1 MLTIPAGA
9 DFILRRLMENGFDAY
24 VVGGCVRDSLLGLF
38 PHDWDI
44 CTSARPEQMQAV
56 FADCR
61 VIETGL
67 KHGTLT
73 VLRDRIPYEVT
84 TFRVDGGYTD
94 HRHPDSVSFV
104 SNVVDDLARRDFTV
118 NAMAWNPQT
127 GLVDAFHGQE
137 DLRAGIIRAVGDPKT
152 RFTED
157 ALRILR
163 ALRFASVYAFRIDDA
178 TSQAAHDLRHTLTDV
193 AAERIR
199 VELAKLLCGQGA
211 ADILRAYPDVVFVL
225 LPQLRA
231 MHGFDQHNPHHRY
244 DVWEHTLRALPHIPP
259 TETLRLAILL
269 HDSGKPDCFTLD
281 EAGIGHMH
289 GHAERSAEIAD
300 EVLSSLR
307 VDNATRERVTLLVR
321 SHSLSVSPDPKLL
334 RRRLNQ
340 LGEEALREL
349 LLLQRADQLGK
360 GTISPEEIKAE
371 YRTVV
376 AALDALMATSPCFT
390 LKSLAVSGR
399 DLMAAGLPKGHIVGQ
414 ALAYLLD
421 EVMAERLP
429 NARMRCLTPP
439 SANLEGCHDAPCPAP
454 DSPRRKPV
462 RPARPQAVG
471 DVRVRCWHRDEHPAF
486 ADESHYRHADR
497 LAGSHSGRGQQ
508 PVRRGRQHCVAHQ
521 RPRCPKAH

>member
-73 VLRDRIPYEVT
+73 VLHDRIPYEVT

-163 ALRFASVYAFRIDDA
+163 ALRFASVYGFRIDDA

-211 ADILRAYPDVVFVL
+211 ADILRAYPDVLFVL

-321 SHSLSVSPDPKLL
+321 SHSLSV
-334 RRRLNQ
+334 
-340 LGEEALREL
+340 
-349 LLLQRADQLGK
+349 
-360 GTISPEEIKAE
+360 
-371 YRTVV
+371 
-376 AALDALMATSPCFT
+376 
-390 LKSLAVSGR
+390 
-399 DLMAAGLPKGHIVGQ
+399 
-414 ALAYLLD
+414 
-421 EVMAERLP
+421 
-429 NARMRCLTPP
+429 
-439 SANLEGCHDAPCPAP
+439 
-454 DSPRRKPV
+454 
-462 RPARPQAVG
+462 
-471 DVRVRCWHRDEHPAF
+471 
-486 ADESHYRHADR
+486 
-497 LAGSHSGRGQQ
+497 
-508 PVRRGRQHCVAHQ
+508 
-521 RPRCPKAH
+521 

>member
-73 VLRDRIPYEVT
+73 VLHDRIPYEVT

-137 DLRAGIIRAVGDPKT
+137 DLRA
-152 RFTED
+152 
-157 ALRILR
+157 
-163 ALRFASVYAFRIDDA
+163 LRFASVYGFRIDDA
-178 TSQAAHDLRHTLTDV
+178 TSQAAHDLRNTLTDV

-199 VELAKLLCGQGA
+199 IELAKLLCGQGA

-244 DVWEHTLRALPHIPP
+244 DVWEHTLRALPI
-259 TETLRLAILL
+259 
-269 HDSGKPDCFTLD
+269 F
-281 EAGIGHMH
+281 
-289 GHAERSAEIAD
+289 
-300 EVLSSLR
+300 
-307 VDNATRERVTLLVR
+307 
-321 SHSLSVSPDPKLL
+321 
-334 RRRLNQ
+334 RRRRRC
-340 LGEEALREL
+340 GWRFCCMTAASRTASRWMRRASGICTDTRSVPPRLRT
-349 LLLQRADQLGK
+349 RCF
-360 GTISPEEIKAE
+360 P
-371 YRTVV
+371 
-376 AALDALMATSPCFT
+376 PCVWT
-390 LKSLAVSGR
+390 
-399 DLMAAGLPKGHIVGQ
+399 
-414 ALAYLLD
+414 
-421 EVMAERLP
+421 
-429 NARMRCLTPP
+429 T
-439 SANLEGCHDAPCPAP
+439 
-454 DSPRRKPV
+454 
-462 RPARPQAVG
+462 RPASA
-471 DVRVRCWHRDEHPAF
+471 
-486 ADESHYRHADR
+486 
-497 LAGSHSGRGQQ
+497 
-508 PVRRGRQHCVAHQ
+508 
-521 RPRCPKAH
+521 

>member
-73 VLRDRIPYEVT
+73 VLHDRIPYEVT

-163 ALRFASVYAFRIDDA
+163 ALRFASVYGFRIDDA

-211 ADILRAYPDVVFVL
+211 ADKF
-225 LPQLRA
+225 
-231 MHGFDQHNPHHRY
+231 
-244 DVWEHTLRALPHIPP
+244 
-259 TETLRLAILL
+259 
-269 HDSGKPDCFTLD
+269 
-281 EAGIGHMH
+281 
-289 GHAERSAEIAD
+289 
-300 EVLSSLR
+300 
-307 VDNATRERVTLLVR
+307 
-321 SHSLSVSPDPKLL
+321 SV
-334 RRRLNQ
+334 
-340 LGEEALREL
+340 
-349 LLLQRADQLGK
+349 DQLHGGGSSRFFVQYSTCVNHK
-360 GTISPEEIKAE
+360 S
-371 YRTVV
+371 
-376 AALDALMATSPCFT
+376 CFF
-390 LKSLAVSGR
+390 
-399 DLMAAGLPKGHIVGQ
+399 
-414 ALAYLLD
+414 
-421 EVMAERLP
+421 RLP
-429 NARMRCLTPP
+429 ARKKCLHLLFRCDINVA
-439 SANLEGCHDAPCPAP
+439 S
-454 DSPRRKPV
+454 RKK
-462 RPARPQAVG
+462 
-471 DVRVRCWHRDEHPAF
+471 
-486 ADESHYRHADR
+486 
-497 LAGSHSGRGQQ
+497 L
-508 PVRRGRQHCVAHQ
+508 
-521 RPRCPKAH
+521 

>member
-94 HRHPDSVSFV
+94 HRHPDNVSFV

-163 ALRFASVYAFRIDDA
+163 ALRFASVYGFRIDDA
-178 TSQAAHDLRHTLTDV
+178 TSQAAHDLREAGAEDATQ
-193 AAERIR
+193 AAR
-199 VELAKLLCGQGA
+199 ELVCTA
-211 ADILRAYPDVVFVL
+211 
-225 LPQLRA
+225 
-231 MHGFDQHNPHHRY
+231 
-244 DVWEHTLRALPHIPP
+244 
-259 TETLRLAILL
+259 
-269 HDSGKPDCFTLD
+269 SGKTKNELLRDGLLYASP
-281 EAGIGHMH
+281 EV
-289 GHAERSAEIAD
+289 ERSAYSLCARHLAGEPVAYLIGEWEFYGLGLDISPAVLIPRPD
-300 EVLSSLR
+300 TEVLVQLIEFIKVQNGCSLL
-307 VDNATRERVTLLVR
+307 DAVR
-321 SHSLSVSPDPKLL
+321 
-334 RRRLNQ
+334 
-340 LGEEALREL
+340 EALKQVVGAYAMAVIDRNEPDQIIAARKSSPL
-349 LLLQRADQLGK
+349 VVGIGEDEMFLASDATPFVDCTKNVVYIDDEQIAIIKKGEPLRIVDFENKESKVDVKQLEWSISQLEKGGYTHFMLKEIFEQPDTLRDCIRGRAVADQGKVILNGVLSNKDKFLNANRIIIVACGTSWHASLLGK
-360 GTISPEEIKAE
+360 
-371 YRTVV
+371 
-376 AALDALMATSPCFT
+376 
-390 LKSLAVSGR
+390 SL
-399 DLMAAGLPKGHIVGQ
+399 IQ
-414 ALAYLLD
+414 
-421 EVMAERLP
+421 E
-429 NARMRCLTPP
+429 
-439 SANLEGCHDAPCPAP
+439 
-454 DSPRRKPV
+454 
-462 RPARPQAVG
+462 
-471 DVRVRCWHRDEHPAF
+471 F
-486 ADESHYRHADR
+486 
-497 LAGSHSGRGQQ
+497 
-508 PVRRGRQHCVAHQ
+508 
-521 RPRCPKAH
+521 

>member
-94 HRHPDSVSFV
+94 HRHPDNVSFV

-163 ALRFASVYAFRIDDA
+163 ALRFASVYGFRIDDA

-211 ADILRAYPDVVFVL
+211 ADILRAYPDVLFVL

-231 MHGFDQHNPHHRY
+231 MHGFDQHISL
-244 DVWEHTLRALPHIPP
+244 TLPP
-259 TETLRLAILL
+259 LSTLY
-269 HDSGKPDCFTLD
+269 
-281 EAGIGHMH
+281 
-289 GHAERSAEIAD
+289 
-300 EVLSSLR
+300 
-307 VDNATRERVTLLVR
+307 
-321 SHSLSVSPDPKLL
+321 LSVP
-334 RRRLNQ
+334 
-340 LGEEALREL
+340 
-349 LLLQRADQLGK
+349 
-360 GTISPEEIKAE
+360 
-371 YRTVV
+371 
-376 AALDALMATSPCFT
+376 AA
-390 LKSLAVSGR
+390 
-399 DLMAAGLPKGHIVGQ
+399 
-414 ALAYLLD
+414 
-421 EVMAERLP
+421 
-429 NARMRCLTPP
+429 
-439 SANLEGCHDAPCPAP
+439 
-454 DSPRRKPV
+454 RKP
-462 RPARPQAVG
+462 RAAKTEDKAAEKPAK
-471 DVRVRCWHRDEHPAF
+471 PA
-486 ADESHYRHADR
+486 AKKTAKKEEN
-497 LAGSHSGRGQQ
+497 
-508 PVRRGRQHCVAHQ
+508 
-521 RPRCPKAH
+521 

>member
-9 DFILRRLMENGFDAY
+9 NFILRRLMENGFDAY

-44 CTSARPEQMQAV
+44 CTSARPEQLQAV

-118 NAMAWNPQT
+118 NAMAWNPLT

-137 DLRAGIIRAVGDPKT
+137 DLRAGIIRAVGDPQT

-163 ALRFASVYAFRIDDA
+163 ALRFASVYGFRIDDA
-178 TSQAAHDLRHTLTDV
+178 TSQAAHDLRNTLTDV

-211 ADILRAYPDVVFVL
+211 ADILRAYPDVLFVL

-231 MHGFDQHNPHHRY
+231 MHGFDQHISL
-244 DVWEHTLRALPHIPP
+244 TLPP
-259 TETLRLAILL
+259 LSTLY
-269 HDSGKPDCFTLD
+269 
-281 EAGIGHMH
+281 
-289 GHAERSAEIAD
+289 
-300 EVLSSLR
+300 
-307 VDNATRERVTLLVR
+307 
-321 SHSLSVSPDPKLL
+321 LSVPAARKP
-334 RRRLNQ
+334 
-340 LGEEALREL
+340 
-349 LLLQRADQLGK
+349 RAA
-360 GTISPEEIKAE
+360 KAE
-371 YRTVV
+371 DK
-376 AALDALMATSPCFT
+376 AAEKRAKPAAKKTAKTTAKTAAPAADAVTE
-390 LKSLAVSGR
+390 
-399 DLMAAGLPKGHIVGQ
+399 AAPK
-414 ALAYLLD
+414 
-421 EVMAERLP
+421 
-429 NARMRCLTPP
+429 
-439 SANLEGCHDAPCPAP
+439 
-454 DSPRRKPV
+454 
-462 RPARPQAVG
+462 
-471 DVRVRCWHRDEHPAF
+471 
-486 ADESHYRHADR
+486 
-497 LAGSHSGRGQQ
+497 
-508 PVRRGRQHCVAHQ
+508 RRGR
-521 RPRCPKAH
+521 PPKAKTTV

>member
-1 MLTIPAGA
+1 MSMQI
-9 DFILRRLMENGFDAY
+9 Y
-24 VVGGCVRDSLLGLF
+24 KVGGCVRDSLLGLF

-73 VLRDRIPYEVT
+73 VLHDRIPYEVT

-104 SNVVDDLARRDFTV
+104 SN
-118 NAMAWNPQT
+118 
-127 GLVDAFHGQE
+127 LVDAFHGQE

-163 ALRFASVYAFRIDDA
+163 ALRFASVYGFRIDDA

-199 VELAKLLCGQGA
+199 VELAKLLCGQSA

-429 NARMRCLTPP
+429 NAR
-439 SANLEGCHDAPCPAP
+439 DALLDA
-454 DSPRRKPV
+454 
-462 RPARPQAVG
+462 AI
-471 DVRVRCWHRDEHPAF
+471 
-486 ADESHYRHADR
+486 
-497 LAGSHSGRGQQ
+497 
-508 PVRRGRQHCVAHQ
+508 RQFGGMS
-521 RPRCPKAH
+521 

>member
-1 MLTIPAGA
+1 MERGA
-9 DFILRRLMENGFDAY
+9 
-24 VVGGCVRDSLLGLF
+24 LL
-38 PHDWDI
+38 
-44 CTSARPEQMQAV
+44 
-56 FADCR
+56 
-61 VIETGL
+61 
-67 KHGTLT
+67 
-73 VLRDRIPYEVT
+73 VLRGAEERPGDRYGEAADVFQRMRRRNERLT
-84 TFRVDGGYTD
+84 LFGEGDGCA
-94 HRHPDSVSFV
+94 
-104 SNVVDDLARRDFTV
+104 VVLMLA
-118 NAMAWNPQT
+118 Q
-127 GLVDAFHGQE
+127 
-137 DLRAGIIRAVGDPKT
+137 
-152 RFTED
+152 RFAPD
-157 ALRILR
+157 ALWLYPCGGTDADGFFRALGACGGNLFAVCAPIDVFLPEDMEEGIERRILR
-163 ALRFASVYAFRIDDA
+163 ALRFASVYGFRIDDA

-429 NARMRCLTPP
+429 NAR
-439 SANLEGCHDAPCPAP
+439 DALLDA
-454 DSPRRKPV
+454 
-462 RPARPQAVG
+462 AI
-471 DVRVRCWHRDEHPAF
+471 
-486 ADESHYRHADR
+486 
-497 LAGSHSGRGQQ
+497 
-508 PVRRGRQHCVAHQ
+508 RQFGGMS
-521 RPRCPKAH
+521 